1 MSRSP
6 LERFREPLLQE
17 VDSSDEIVLF
27 DEHDEIDRVEVSFA
41 AKATSQIGSL
51 VDGGKGDR
59 NNNFRI

>member
-1 MSRSP
+1 M
-6 LERFREPLLQE
+6 LQE

-27 DEHDEIDRVEVSFA
+27 DEHDEIDRVEVRFA